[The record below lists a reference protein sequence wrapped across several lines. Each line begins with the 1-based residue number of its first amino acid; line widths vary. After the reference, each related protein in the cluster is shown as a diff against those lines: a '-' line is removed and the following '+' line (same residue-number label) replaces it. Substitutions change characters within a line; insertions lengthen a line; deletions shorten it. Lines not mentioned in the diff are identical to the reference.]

1 MTKKGTQHA
10 SAPSIIAA
18 SIWGSQLRWLT
29 LGLVLTVVGTAFEA
43 LAVGTVLPVTVRE
56 LGGLPLYGWVFSAY
70 LLTNLIGIT
79 VAAGEADRLGPAQPF
94 FVGVG
99 LFVLGL
105 LAGGFTP
112 SMPVLIASRSVQGLG
127 AGCIGAIAY
136 IAIARGY
143 PSALKPRMLAMLSSA
158 WVVPGLVGPALAGI
172 VADVA
177 GWRWVFLGLV
187 PGMVVA
193 AGMARPALL
202 QLRAA
207 SGAARDWRRS
217 GAAVTLAAGA
227 GLLLSGLQA
236 QRLELGTGLVIGGS
250 LIALAALRQLLPA
263 GTLRAASGMPAAV
276 LTSGLLNMAFFGVD
290 AFVPLGLTAVRGQSP
305 TAAGLALTA
314 ATLTWTTG
322 AWLQAR
328 WSPHHGRRQLVS
340 VGLVLTAV
348 GVACVIVM
356 LLPPVPVLLAPALWG
371 IAGLGMGIAYSTLSL
386 VVLEHAPGGQE
397 GVATSAVQLMNMLG
411 SALGAGIG
419 GAVIAH
425 ATTGGQGPGTGI
437 IHQSMLMTIVLVV
450 ALLAAQRLPRRSAA
464 KPTRTAASE
473 MVA

>member
-1 MTKKGTQHA
+1 MTEEETHHA
-10 SAPSIIAA
+10 PAPSVPVT
-18 SIWGSQLRWLT
+18 SVWGSQLRWLT
-29 LGLVLTVVGTAFEA
+29 VGLVLTVVGTAFEA

-79 VAAGEADRLGPAQPF
+79 IAAGEADRLGPAKPF
-94 FVGVG
+94 LIGVG
-99 LFVLGL
+99 LFVVGL
-105 LAGGFTP
+105 LFGGFAS
-112 SMPVLIASRSVQGLG
+112 SMPILIASRAVQGLG
-127 AGCIGAIAY
+127 AGFIGAIAY

-143 PSALKPRMLAMLSSA
+143 PLALKPRMIAMLASA

-193 AGMARPALL
+193 AGMALPALL

-207 SGAARDWRRS
+207 SGARRRWQRI
-217 GAAVTLAAGA
+217 GAAGALAAGA

-236 QRLELGTGLVIGGS
+236 QRLAWGAGLVIGGS
-250 LIALAALRQLLPA
+250 MIALAALRHLLPA
-263 GTLRAASGMPAAV
+263 GTLRAAWGMPAAV
-276 LTSGLLNMAFFGVD
+276 LTSGLLNMAFFGAD

-305 TAAGLALTA
+305 TEAGLALTA

-328 WSPHHGRRQLVS
+328 LAPHHGRRQLVG
-340 VGLVLTAV
+340 VGLALTAV
-348 GVACVIVM
+348 GVAGVIVM
-356 LLPPVPVLLAPALWG
+356 LLPAVPALLAPMLWG

-386 VVLEHAPGGQE
+386 VVLEHAPHGQE
-397 GVATSAVQLMNMLG
+397 GAATSAVQLMNMLG

-425 ATTGGQGPGTGI
+425 TTTGGQGPGAGI
-437 IHQSMLMTIVLVV
+437 VHQSILMLIVLGV
-450 ALLAAQRLPRRSAA
+450 ALLAAQRLPSRQAA
-464 KPTRTAASE
+464 KPTRTVPHE